1 MKALRLV
8 LATGLMTAIFGMAP
22 AQATQCEE
30 NPKEQCGG
38 CQLNRN
44 MSTEDLRPIV
54 CYI

>member
-8 LATGLMTAIFGMAP
+8 LATGVLTAMFGLAP

-44 MSTEDLRPIV
+44 FSKDDPRPIV
-54 CYI
+54 CYF